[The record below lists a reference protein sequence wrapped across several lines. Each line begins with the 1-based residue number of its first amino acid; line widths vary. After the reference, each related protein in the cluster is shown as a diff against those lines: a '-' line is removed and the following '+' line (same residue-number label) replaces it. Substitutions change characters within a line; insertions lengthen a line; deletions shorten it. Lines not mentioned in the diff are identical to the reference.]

1 MDTVTKNIKV
11 YYVVGTA
18 PHFWDV
24 RYQREHSKFWTNCS
38 RTDKLSIFN
47 FSSVGPFY
55 SIADAK
61 QWVYKHRIEYTKKQ
75 TQYSRAIYQDLE
87 SQEAFHRNLGLDAT
101 KSALIELEKKNPELT
116 L

>member
-1 MDTVTKNIKV
+1 MDTITKNIKV

-24 RYQREHSKFWTNCS
+24 RYKFERDEYWTT
-38 RTDKLSIFN
+38 TDRNGKLSIFN

-61 QWVYKHRIEYTKKQ
+61 QWVYKHRIEYTKNERQ
-75 TQYSRAIYQDLE
+75 FVDQNLE
-87 SQEAFHRNLGLDAT
+87 AQEEYHKNLGLDAT
-101 KSALIELEKKNPELT
+101 KSALMELEKKHPELT